1 MFKSAEILGLIH
13 KDYLLDL
20 KSKNIILSTLLYVFS
35 TVFVCYLSFQNIKTD
50 AWNSLFWIIA
60 LFAITNAANK
70 VFLNE
75 SGFQK
80 FYLYTLA
87 DPRSIILSKLVYQ
100 WIFTTIIAI
109 LVLFSWMMV
118 FSIDVPH
125 ILAFLVFV
133 LLGIWSLS
141 NVLTLNNAL
150 STGTS
155 NSPAVLAIL
164 SFPIMLPILMTT
176 IKATKLSLMQTLPP
190 DIWQYGVSLLLLNV
204 LTAIMAYILFPYLWR
219 Y

>member
-1 MFKSAEILGLIH
+1 MFKSNEISGLIY
-13 KDYLLDL
+13 KDFLLDL

-35 TVFVCYLSFQNIKTD
+35 TVFVCYLSFGNIKID

-70 VFLNE
+70 VFINE

-80 FYLYTLA
+80 FYLYSLA

-100 WIFTTIIAI
+100 WLFTTIIAI
-109 LVLFSWMMV
+109 FILFSWMMV
-118 FSIDVPH
+118 FSADLPH
-125 ILAFLVFV
+125 FFSFLGFV
-133 LLGIWSLS
+133 LLGIWSMS

-176 IKATKLSLMQTLPP
+176 IKATKLSLLQTLPP
-190 DIWQYGVSLLLLNV
+190 DLWQYALSLLLLNV
-204 LTAIMAYILFPYLWR
+204 LTAVMSYILFPYLWR

>member
-1 MFKSAEILGLIH
+1 MFKSAEIFGLIH
-13 KDYLLDL
+13 KDFLLDL

-35 TVFVCYLSFQNIKTD
+35 TVFVCYLSFGNIKID
-50 AWNSLFWIIA
+50 AWNSLFWIIS

-75 SGFQK
+75 SGAQK

-87 DPRSIILSKLVYQ
+87 DARSIILSKLIYQ
-100 WIFTTIIAI
+100 WMFTTVIAVLI
-109 LVLFSWMMV
+109 LFSWMMV
-118 FSIDVPH
+118 FSVEVPH
-125 ILAFLVFV
+125 FLTFLIFV
-133 LLGIWSLS
+133 LLGIWSMS

-164 SFPIMLPILMTT
+164 SFPVMLPILMTT
-176 IKATKLSLMQTLPP
+176 IKASKLSLMHTLPP
-190 DIWQYGVSLLLLNV
+190 DIWHYAVSLLLLNV
-204 LTAIMAYILFPYLWR
+204 LTAVMSYILFPYLWR